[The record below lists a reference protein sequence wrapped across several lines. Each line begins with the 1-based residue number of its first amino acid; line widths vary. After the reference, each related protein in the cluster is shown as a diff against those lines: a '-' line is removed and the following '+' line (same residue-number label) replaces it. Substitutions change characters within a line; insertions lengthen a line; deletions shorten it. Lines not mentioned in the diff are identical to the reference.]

1 MDKEQTYAGVDIS
14 KDYLD
19 VTIVDS
25 DKKWRFA
32 NNQVGIKKVIKIF
45 EGMTSVMVV
54 FESTGGQE
62 LSLWLALTQAGIGAA
77 PINPRQIRNFAQ
89 AKGQLAKTDN
99 IDAQII
105 AQYGQA
111 MKAHPQL
118 IPETQEL
125 KELMARRSQ
134 IVEMI
139 SAEKNRLKAARQKL
153 IKQDIQAHIDWL
165 QKRLREA
172 DKELIQAIDDNPRL
186 RDKAKLLRSTPG
198 VGPTMTAAL
207 LTQLPELGTLN
218 RHQVAALAGVAPF
231 NRDSGRMRG
240 KRTVWGGRAS
250 IRAVLYMSALVATR
264 YNPTIRV
271 FYQRLCAEGKA
282 KKVAITACM
291 RKLLIILNS
300 MIKHKTLWQHSNS
313 LLVVTCH

>member
-25 DKKWRFA
+25 NKILRFT
-32 NNQVGIKKVIKIF
+32 NNQVGIKKVIKVFQEMASI
-45 EGMTSVMVV
+45 MVV
-54 FESTGGQE
+54 FESTGGLE
-62 LSLWLALTQAGIGAA
+62 ISLWLALNQAGINAA
-77 PINPRQIRNFAQ
+77 PINPRQIRHFAQ
-89 AKGQLAKTDN
+89 AKGKLAKTDN

-111 MKAHPQL
+111 MKPNPQL
-118 IPETQEL
+118 VPDTQEL

-139 SAEKNRLKAARQKL
+139 ASEKSRLKAARQKL
-153 IKQDIQAHIDWL
+153 IKQDIQDHIDWL
-165 QKRLREA
+165 QKRIHET
-172 DKELIQAIDDNPRL
+172 DKELMRAIDDNPVL
-186 RDKAKLLRSTPG
+186 QEKAKLLRSTPG
-198 VGPTMTAAL
+198 VGPTTTAAL
-207 LTQLPELGTLN
+207 LIQLSELGTLN
-218 RHQVAALAGVAPF
+218 RHEVAALAGVAPL

-250 IRAVLYMSALVATR
+250 VRGILYMSALVATR
-264 YNPTIRV
+264 YNPVTSA

-282 KKVAITACM
+282 KKVAIIACM

-300 MIKHKTLWQHSNS
+300 MIKHKTLWQHSTS
-313 LLVVTCH
+313 LVIANCC